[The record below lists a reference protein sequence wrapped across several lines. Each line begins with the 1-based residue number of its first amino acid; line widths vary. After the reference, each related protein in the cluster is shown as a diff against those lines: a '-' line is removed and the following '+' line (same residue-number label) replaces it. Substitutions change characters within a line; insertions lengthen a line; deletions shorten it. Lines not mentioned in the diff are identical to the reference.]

1 MTLRPLKA
9 FRGSLPP
16 RHAWHSSV
24 TADTTEVRHKPG
36 MNKVV
41 NHVSE
46 AGKVEAGMNAVMDVF
61 KKTKWDFR
69 DATQIF
75 GINCKAQVH
84 EIGLVSRVFRGR
96 RARVRKWVGPLMVL
110 TALLWPSVA
119 PAQQSSSKTQASN
132 KELMAL
138 NGSSSKEFQNLVTGD
153 PSYVIG
159 PTDVLDISV
168 WKEPEVSRTVPVR
181 PDGRISLPLLNDLQ
195 AAGLTPTQ
203 LAAHI
208 TESLKKFMTGPQ
220 VTVIVATINSQR
232 IYILGEVTRTG
243 AYPLLPGM
251 TVLQALS
258 SAGGFT
264 QFANIKNIYL
274 LRQENGQQVK
284 YAFNYKDVT
293 TGKKPEQNVVLK
305 AGDTI
310 IVP

>member
-1 MTLRPLKA
+1 LV
-9 FRGSLPP
+9 
-16 RHAWHSSV
+16 V
-24 TADTTEVRHKPG
+24 TDINEVRHKPG
-36 MNKVV
+36 ITNNVV
-41 NHVSE
+41 NHVCE
-46 AGKVEAGMNAVMDVF
+46 GGKVEPEMKATIDALE
-61 KKTKWDFR
+61 KAKWDSR

-75 GINCKAQVH
+75 AITCKAQVH
-84 EIGLVSRVFRGR
+84 EIGPLSRVFGGR
-96 RARVRKWVGPLMVL
+96 PPGVRKLVGPLMVL
-110 TALLWPSVA
+110 VALLPSVA
-119 PAQQSSSKTQASN
+119 PAQQNSSKSGTSS

-138 NGSSSKEFQNLVTGD
+138 NGNSSKEVQNRVTGD

-181 PDGRISLPLLNDLQ
+181 PDGRISLPLLSDVQ

-232 IYILGEVTRTG
+232 IYILGEVTRAG

-251 TVLQALS
+251 TVLQGLS

-264 QFANIKNIYL
+264 QYANIKNIYL
-274 LRQENGQQVK
+274 LRQENGQQAK

-293 TGKKPEQNVVLK
+293 TGKNPEQNVVLK